1 MTLGYLFSR
10 HIEDSDRVREF
21 LQVPLLQFEEF
32 MQTGLTSMLNSQG
45 PCDYIDKNLMLRLVK
60 LGDGHILLQRL
71 QKTRG
76 SKAYRVDSSTFWW
89 TVIAL
94 EAKWKI

>member
-10 HIEDSDRVREF
+10 NIEASDRVREF

-32 MQTGLTSMLNSQG
+32 MQTGLTSILNSQG
-45 PCDYIDKNLMLRLVK
+45 PCEYVDKNLMLRLVK

-71 QKTRG
+71 QKSRG
-76 SKAYRVDSSTFWW
+76 WKGYSVDSSTFWW

-94 EAKWKI
+94 EAKRKT